1 MANQMIAL
9 GVRGPQLPN
18 LGNMAQQFANT
29 MAATAT
35 ARERRGAAERQ
46 MQFRQLVG
54 SEGFDA
60 GNPEHIRAAA
70 ALDPAGAEALGR
82 SFTTRRAADQ
92 DFDRNGIILA
102 RELSLPVRD
111 DPSFQRWLQLVE
123 DNINP
128 EWAAMIREAS
138 PTYNQGYMT
147 QLRMAA
153 ADYVNKSIPTPTATA
168 EVDDAGVLRENRVGG
183 ILPPSSSEMTRYNL
197 APTTAGGGVGG
208 PDPEQRDPAASPTG
222 LNAVSG
228 ETPGQMMDRGIPA
241 ANVPMGDPTVPPTP
255 ALTPASAGGGMG
267 GVQPLDMRTAPQ
279 IIQNAIQN
287 RVIDEMHVQQL
298 RAVFQQDPAT
308 AAQNE
313 RALAEWMR
321 QHQIRIQPTGEAP
334 MQPGMRSA
342 EYRPD
347 MGPTPQFQQVQ
358 ATAPSGQVYVPAG
371 RATGRSPLT
380 SPSQDPNAARGVAEA
395 QREPVGVSVQREAGT
410 TLAQRRAEAE
420 TEGPITTS
428 RARAERL
435 ERLRGEAPKA
445 RGDVDAVLSHTSRRV
460 NAIDRLLDSRAY
472 ESIVGPIE
480 GRIPTALMTP
490 GRANAQRLLDTITN
504 TDVLQDIISARGQ
517 TETGGSPLGNVSNS
531 DLQLYIRAANELEQA
546 GDENEF
552 REALLRMRRELI
564 GNTARTRRTY
574 TDTFRELGGEMRGL
588 ELTAPPPPGTYVPG
602 ATRRATRPA
611 ANRPAAPATPA
622 RGRERTHSSGVRIL
636 GL

>member
-9 GVRGPQLPN
+9 GVRGPQLPD
-18 LGNMAQQFANT
+18 LGAAAARYGAMANT
-29 MAATAT
+29 LLQQ
-35 ARERRGAAERQ
+35 RAAERQ
-46 MQFRQLVG
+46 SAQSQQAMEIARNQEQRAASQHEIEQAGRQIEYYTVRAGQTMNRAGYEQFLGQLDRDAPEIAAQFRTNLPPENFNRDDLLRMVG
-54 SEGFDA
+54 SISDNFSRTFAPLNTEVVQGTDGKFRIIRRGGF
-60 GNPEHIRAAA
+60 E
-70 ALDPAGAEALGR
+70 PAGAYEVPE
-82 SFTTRRAADQ
+82 
-92 DFDRNGIILA
+92 FD
-102 RELSLPVRD
+102 
-111 DPSFQRWLQLVE
+111 
-123 DNINP
+123 
-128 EWAAMIREAS
+128 
-138 PTYNQGYMT
+138 
-147 QLRMAA
+147 
-153 ADYVNKSIPTPTATA
+153 
-168 EVDDAGVLRENRVGG
+168 
-183 ILPPSSSEMTRYNL
+183 L
-197 APTTAGGGVGG
+197 APADTGGGVGT
-208 PDPEQRDPAASPTG
+208 PAAGTPAVGTPATENG
-222 LNAVSG
+222 LNARPG
-228 ETPGQMMDRGIPA
+228 EMPRQMVGRGIRA
-241 ANVPMGDPTVPPTP
+241 ENVPTGSPLVRPMEETAPG
-255 ALTPASAGGGMG
+255 LTPASAGGGMG
-267 GVQPLDMRTAPQ
+267 GVQPFTMETAPQ
-279 IIQNAIQN
+279 IIQNAVQN
-287 RVIDEMHVQQL
+287 RVIDQTHMQQL
-298 RAVFQQDPAT
+298 REMVGPE
-308 AAQNE
+308 NE
-313 RALAEWMR
+313 RSLAAWM
-321 QHQIRIQPTGEAP
+321 QQNQIRIQPTGEAP
-334 MQPGMRSA
+334 IQPGMRSA

-347 MGPTPQFQQVQ
+347 MAPAPQFQQVQ
-358 ATAPSGQVYVPAG
+358 TAPSGMTYRPTG
-371 RATGRSPLT
+371 RAATGRPPLT
-380 SPSQDPNAARGVAEA
+380 SPSQDPGTAGAVAAAT
-395 QREPVGVSVQREAGT
+395 REPVGVSVAREAGT
-410 TLAQRRAEAE
+410 TRAQRQAEVE

-552 REALLRMRRELI
+552 REALLRLRRELI

-574 TDTFRELGGEMRGL
+574 TDTFRELGGEMQGL

-611 ANRPAAPATPA
+611 ANRPAA

>member
-9 GVRGPQLPN
+9 GVRGPQLPD
-18 LGNMAQQFANT
+18 LGAAAARYGAMANT
-29 MAATAT
+29 LLQQ
-35 ARERRGAAERQ
+35 RAAERQ
-46 MQFRQLVG
+46 SAQSQQAMEIARNQEGRAVEQHRVKQAKDQMEYYTVRAGQTMNRAGYEQLLGQLDRDAPEIAAQFRT
-54 SEGFDA
+54 
-60 GNPEHIRAAA
+60 N
-70 ALDPAGAEALGR
+70 
-82 SFTTRRAADQ
+82 
-92 DFDRNGIILA
+92 
-102 RELSLPVRD
+102 
-111 DPSFQRWLQLVE
+111 
-123 DNINP
+123 
-128 EWAAMIREAS
+128 
-138 PTYNQGYMT
+138 
-147 QLRMAA
+147 
-153 ADYVNKSIPTPTATA
+153 
-168 EVDDAGVLRENRVGG
+168 
-183 ILPPSSSEMTRYNL
+183 LPPENFNRDNLLMMVGDIGDNFKARFGPLEHEVVQLADGSYGVAQTGGAPDRPSGVFRLEEFEM
-197 APTTAGGGVGG
+197 APATAGGGVGG

-222 LNAVSG
+222 LNAAPG

-241 ANVPMGDPTVPPTP
+241 NNIPMGDPTAPPTP
-255 ALTPASAGGGMG
+255 ALTPASAGGEMG
-267 GVQPLDMRTAPQ
+267 GVQPFTMETAPQ
-279 IIQNAIQN
+279 IIQNAVQN
-287 RVIDEMHVQQL
+287 RVIDQTHMQQL
-298 RAVFQQDPAT
+298 REMVGPE
-308 AAQNE
+308 NE
-313 RALAEWMR
+313 RSLAAWM
-321 QHQIRIQPTGEAP
+321 QQNQIRIQPTGEAP
-334 MQPGMRSA
+334 IQPGMRSA

-347 MGPTPQFQQVQ
+347 MAPAPQFQQVQ
-358 ATAPSGQVYVPAG
+358 NAPSGMTYRPTG
-371 RATGRSPLT
+371 RTATGRPPLT
-380 SPSQDPNAARGVAEA
+380 SPTQDPNAAGAVAAATREPTTVSEERALRTTAAERGVVAA
-395 QREPVGVSVQREAGT
+395 
-410 TLAQRRAEAE
+410 
-420 TEGPITTS
+420 TEGTITTG

-552 REALLRMRRELI
+552 REALLRLRRELI

-574 TDTFRELGGEMRGL
+574 TDTFRELGGEMQGL
-588 ELTAPPPPGTYVPG
+588 QLTAPPPPGTYVPG

-611 ANRPAAPATPA
+611 ANRPAA